1 MKRIRKLQSKRG
13 ETFVEILIAILI
25 VAFGCVLIA
34 TMYAAAMNM
43 NVKASKQDDDY
54 YGALSE
60 IEQMFDGEAKARGK
74 AVLTDKSGNTVTDSI
89 DTFGNDKNA
98 AYKRR

>member
-1 MKRIRKLQSKRG
+1 MEIERKFTLKRLPANLEQYPHYEIEQAYLNVDPVIRIR
-13 ETFVEILIAILI
+13 
-25 VAFGCVLIA
+25 
-34 TMYAAAMNM
+34 
-43 NVKASKQDDDY
+43 KQDDDY

-74 AVLTDKSGNTVTDSI
+74 AVLTDKSGNNVTDSI